1 MTTRLDRLFL
11 LLETG
16 STPLIRRSAAEQLG
30 EVQRLHPHE
39 LNNLLSK
46 IHKYLRSLNW
56 ETRIAAGQAVEAIAR
71 NVPEW
76 NPNGIPK
83 EEVIIKETNQSP
95 GIVLFSHF
103 DINKVLLHGSSLL
116 GSEGFE
122 YDTEETSIDLNDKEH
137 LIKQRQ
143 LLNKRLGLDMAST
156 LGIETDALFNDDDL
170 AQSKTESSSIDNEK
184 KSVGE
189 LVKQQLMHVTS
200 GMSAREKNKARRK
213 AKTLAKQRSKE
224 TSQSDACPSDSEP
237 SVKKV
242 KLNINHKDKS
252 VEDDRLLIDVHI
264 GMEDCEEWP
273 FESFCEVLMNDL
285 FHNAWEIRHGAAIGL
300 REAIKLHGLGA
311 GKATDTPVN
320 QMVIMNQTWL
330 CDVALRLLCVLAL
343 DRFGDFVA
351 DEVVAPVRE
360 TCAQTLGVVIRLL
373 DSDGVHSVVN
383 ALLALLSQ
391 KQWEVR
397 HGGLLGL
404 KYLLAVKKNM
414 TEELL
419 PNVLP
424 SIFDGLQDI
433 DDDVRAVAATAL
445 VPVCDELVKL
455 QPTEIPRIIATLW
468 EIMLDLDDLTA
479 STNSIMA
486 LLSKL
491 LCYPRH
497 DASTQSSDYSLTEL
511 TPRLWPFL
519 RHNIASVRKAALQT
533 LFSLLTLEDPQNL
546 QCSWLSPLL
555 SDTLRHIFQ
564 RSLLECQPDLLDI
577 LEQVWSEILRQ
588 VPAELIVEAS
598 IPWLGVWF
606 CLLMQ
611 PANVSFDQNYFLEA
625 KHRGRDHQSVKNV
638 YRHTS
643 DLFQKSCGNDICT
656 KQQKDYIGGLEGY
669 SGQADQDVCVTRAR
683 MKGAKLLGKLCKCIT
698 SFKWDNPEDKP
709 IDIISKLMCFHL
721 ASNSALQRFV
731 VAQIIYMWGCEMK
744 KFSCP
749 ESLKN
754 RLHACLGE
762 SIYFDEITVSFTRM
776 QTECRNF
783 LAGLK
788 QESIAVEEFFPPGA
802 ILTLDQAYSLTSS
815 AFDVLKTGL
824 KPKSLQTFE
833 ERRSQLQVCVSQ
845 TVQEQQTYNI
855 RVQSSLAMA
864 TVTQNILPEKLNPVI
879 RPLMDCIKKEENFN
893 IQICAARCLAQL
905 LHMCLERNPNP
916 SDKVIKNLC
925 AFLCSDPTTT
935 PNVGLSF
942 KKDSDDPSS
951 EVSYNQHLGILTL
964 TNQQKTPEKNK
975 YWQHSIYS
983 VGNLHGDNVLCDNL
997 SDVNESQKQQ
1007 IIQRMGAAC
1016 ALGTLTSLFSD
1027 KLPEQVPA
1035 LWSTITSCLKS
1046 EKIEDKNGDMSEIE
1060 KQEIVNSLQVLEVV
1074 SEHLSSI
1081 LLSQIL
1087 EQLPSLGEY
1096 LQNRYTSV
1104 RHLASRVFGTLACL
1118 DSVCVMTYVVE
1129 VILPYLGA
1137 SDDLTHRQG
1146 ACEALANII
1155 DHLGMNIVPYIVLLV
1170 VPTLGRM
1177 SDQNE
1182 AVRLMA
1188 THCFATLIRL
1198 LPLEAGLQDPPNLKS
1213 SLIKLKEQERKF
1225 LEQLLDSSKLEDYKI
1240 SVPLKAN
1247 LRKYQQDGV
1256 NWLAFLNKYKLHGI
1270 LCDDMGLGKTLQSI
1284 CILSCDHMKR
1294 DEEYKT
1300 THNPDC
1306 SALPSLVVCPPT
1318 LTGHWV
1324 YEIEKFVSSQF
1335 LNPLHYTGPP
1345 GERSRL
1351 QKRVK
1356 KHNLVVASYDIVR
1369 NDIEF
1374 FSSLHWNYCILDEGH
1389 VIKNGKTKLSKA
1401 VKQVCCNHRLI
1412 LSGTPIQN
1420 NVLDLWSLFDFLMPG
1435 FLGTEKEFQV
1445 RYGKPILQSRDAKST
1460 SKEQEAGVLAMESLH
1475 RQVLPFILRRLKE
1488 DVLQDLPPKIMQDY
1502 YCDLSPLQVK
1512 LYEDFTRSHAK
1523 KKVEKSV
1530 LFLGGSSET
1539 KSSTSPEKKSNQGA
1553 THIFQALQ
1561 YLRKVCNHP
1570 ALVLSAQ
1577 HPKYGEIVEQLSV
1590 QQSSLQD
1597 IQHAPKL
1604 TALKQLLHDCGIGV
1618 PIDPKDT
1625 PVVNQHRVL
1634 LFCQLKS
1641 MLNIVENDLL
1651 KIHMPNVTYLRL
1663 DGSIPAGSRHSIVNR
1678 FNNDPSIDLLL
1689 LTTHVGGLGLNLTGA
1704 DTVIFVE
1711 HDWNPMKDLQAM
1723 DRAHRIG
1730 QKKVVNVYRLI
1741 TRGTLEEK
1749 IMGLQKFKLT
1759 IANTVIS
1766 QDNST
1771 LQSMGTNQLLELFI
1785 LGNDGLITKEK
1796 SESSSKRQSLNSI
1809 LDDLGE
1815 LWDEKQYES
1824 EYNLNSFIESLAT

>member
-16 STPLIRRSAAEQLG
+16 STPLIRKSAAEQLG
-30 EVQRLHPHE
+30 EVQKLHPHE

-56 ETRIAAGQAVEAIAR
+56 DTRIAAGQAVEAIAR

-76 NPNGIPK
+76 KPIGVAK
-83 EEVIIKETNQSP
+83 EEGIVKETYQSP
-95 GIVLFSHF
+95 GTVLFSHF

-116 GSEGFE
+116 GSEGLE
-122 YDTEETSIDLNDKEH
+122 YDMEESNIDKEH

-156 LGIETDALFNDDDL
+156 LGIETDSIFNDDDL
-170 AQSKTESSSIDNEK
+170 TQFKTESSFLDKDK

-189 LVKQQLMHVTS
+189 LVKQQLMDVTS
-200 GMSAREKNKARRK
+200 GMSARERNKARRK

-237 SVKKV
+237 AMKKV
-242 KLNINHKDKS
+242 KLNINQKDKS
-252 VEDDRLLIDVHI
+252 VEEDRLVIDVNV
-264 GMEDCEEWP
+264 MEDCEEWP

-285 FHNAWEIRHGAAIGL
+285 FHNAWEIRHGAATGL
-300 REAIKLHGLGA
+300 REAIKLHGRGA
-311 GKATDTPVN
+311 GKATDTAVD

-330 CDVALRLLCVLAL
+330 CDLALRLLCVLAL

-383 ALLALLSQ
+383 ALLALLDQ

-414 TEELL
+414 TDELL
-419 PNVLP
+419 PHVLP

-455 QPTEIPRIIATLW
+455 QPAEIPRIIGTLW

-491 LCYPRH
+491 LCYPQGEI
-497 DASTQSSDYSLTEL
+497 STQSSDHSLTEL
-511 TPRLWPFL
+511 APRLWPFL

-533 LFSLLTLEDPQNL
+533 LCSLLTLKDPQNL
-546 QCSWLSPLL
+546 PCSWLSPLL
-555 SDTLRHIFQ
+555 SDALRHIFQ
-564 RSLLECQPDLLDI
+564 RCLLECQADILDI
-577 LEQVWSEILRQ
+577 LENVWSEILKQ
-588 VPAELIVEAS
+588 VPADLITKAS
-598 IPWLGVWF
+598 MPWLGVWF

-611 PANVSFDQNYFLEA
+611 PANVPFDQSYFLEA
-625 KHRGRDHQSVKNV
+625 KHRGRDQQSVKNSH
-638 YRHTS
+638 RHTS
-643 DLFQKSCGNDICT
+643 DSFIKWTGNDVIT
-656 KQQKDYIGGLEGY
+656 KEHKDYIGGFDSY
-669 SGQADQDVCVTRAR
+669 SGQVGQDVCVTRAR

-698 SFKWDNPEDKP
+698 SFKWNNLQEEEPVDCL
-709 IDIISKLMCFHL
+709 SKLMIFHL
-721 ASNSALQRFV
+721 MSNSALQRFV
-731 VAQIIYMWGCEMK
+731 VAQVIYMWGCETLEC
-744 KFSCP
+744 SCP
-749 ESLKN
+749 ENLKN
-754 RLHACLGE
+754 RLLACLSE
-762 SIYFDEITVSFTRM
+762 SIYFDEITASFRRM
-776 QTECRNF
+776 QTECHDF
-783 LAGLK
+783 IAGLK
-788 QESIAVEEFFPPGA
+788 QEGLAVEELFPPGA
-802 ILTLDQAYSLTSS
+802 ILTLEQAYSLTSS
-815 AFDVLKTGL
+815 TFDALKTGL
-824 KPKSLQTFE
+824 KAKSLQTFE
-833 ERRSQLQVCVSQ
+833 ERRAQLQVCVSQ
-845 TVQEQQTYNI
+845 TVQEQQTYSI
-855 RVQSSLAMA
+855 RVQSSFAMA
-864 TVTQNILPEKLNPVI
+864 TVMQSILPEKLNPVI
-879 RPLMDCIKKEENFN
+879 RPLMDCIKKEEDLN
-893 IQICAARCLAQL
+893 IQMCAARCLAQL
-905 LHMCLERNPNP
+905 LQMCLVRNPNP
-916 SDKVIKNLC
+916 SDKVVKNLC
-925 AFLCSDPTTT
+925 TFLCSDPTTT
-935 PNVGLSF
+935 PSVDLSF
-942 KKDSDDPSS
+942 QKDSDDPNS
-951 EVSYNQHLGILTL
+951 EVSCNQYSGILTL

-975 YWQHSIYS
+975 YWQHS
-983 VGNLHGDNVLCDNL
+983 VNAGNSYMDNISSENL
-997 SDVNESQKQQ
+997 SDINESQKLR
-1007 IIQRMGAAC
+1007 IIQRMGAGC
-1016 ALGTLTSLFSD
+1016 ALGTLTSLFHE

-1035 LWSTITSCLKS
+1035 LWSTIISCLKS
-1046 EKIEDKNGDMSEIE
+1046 ERVKEANNGDLSEIE
-1060 KQEIVNSLQVLEVV
+1060 IQEIINNLQVLEVV
-1074 SEHLSSI
+1074 AEHLNPI

-1087 EQLPSLGEY
+1087 EQLPSLVEY
-1096 LQNRYTSV
+1096 LRNSYTSV
-1104 RHLASRVFGTLACL
+1104 RHLASRVLGALACL
-1118 DSVCVMTYVVE
+1118 DSVNVMTYVIE

-1137 SDDLTHRQG
+1137 SDDLARRQG

-1155 DHLGMNIVPYIVLLV
+1155 DRLGMKIVPYIVLLV

-1198 LPLEAGLQDPPNLKS
+1198 LPLEAGLPDPPNMKH
-1213 SLIKLKEQERKF
+1213 SLVKLKEQERKF
-1225 LEQLLDSSKLEDYKI
+1225 LEQLLDSSKLENYEI
-1240 SVPLKAN
+1240 SIPLKAS

-1284 CILSCDHMKR
+1284 CILSCDHKKR
-1294 DEEYKT
+1294 DEQYKVT
-1300 THNPDC
+1300 NNPDC
-1306 SALPSLVVCPPT
+1306 APLPSLVVCPPT

-1324 YEIEKFVSSQF
+1324 YEIEKFVPSQF

-1401 VKQVCCNHRLI
+1401 VKQLSCNHRLI

-1435 FLGTEKEFQV
+1435 FLGTEKQFQA

-1512 LYEDFTRSHAK
+1512 LYEDFTRSHARK
-1523 KKVEKSV
+1523 NVEKSV
-1530 LFLGGSSET
+1530 LFLDESSDA
-1539 KSSTSPEKKSNQGA
+1539 KSVSPVKKSNQGA

-1570 ALVLSAQ
+1570 ALVLSSQ
-1577 HPKYGEIVEQLSV
+1577 HPKYAEIVEQLSA

-1749 IMGLQKFKLT
+1749 IMGLQKFKMT

-1766 QDNST
+1766 HDNST
-1771 LQSMGTNQLLELFI
+1771 LQSMGTDQLLELFI
-1785 LGNDGLITKEK
+1785 LREDGINNKEK
-1796 SESSSKRQSLNSI
+1796 ETCESTSKRQTIHSI
-1809 LDDLGE
+1809 LEIGR
-1815 LWDEKQYES
+1815 
-1824 EYNLNSFIESLAT
+1824 AHV